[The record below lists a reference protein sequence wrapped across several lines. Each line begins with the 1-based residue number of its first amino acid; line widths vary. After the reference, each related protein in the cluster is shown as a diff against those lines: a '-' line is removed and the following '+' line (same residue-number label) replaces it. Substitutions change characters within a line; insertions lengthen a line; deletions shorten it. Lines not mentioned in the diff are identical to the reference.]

1 MEAFSQQM
9 GAWIPFF
16 TTLAVLCATLAGLL
30 FVALSLHVAVLKAEG
45 GVNLRRLA
53 QQTFGDFV
61 QVLFIGTFFIVPL
74 PQPKFFGLAA
84 LLIVLVGLKESGGRL
99 WQSWRDR
106 SHPEHRAYFIRRF
119 AMSLIGRALLVGGGL
134 CLLLGDAG
142 AHDVAQGLLSVFSG
156 SVVLMIAALR
166 NAWFLLVHELGEQ

>member
-30 FVALSLHVAVLKAEG
+30 FVALSLHVTVLKAG
-45 GVNLRRLA
+45 GGANLRRLA

-74 PQPKFFGLAA
+74 AKPEFFGVAA
-84 LLIVLVGLKESGGRL
+84 LLIVVVGLREMAVRF
-99 WQSWRDR
+99 WEAWRDR
-106 SHPEHRAYFIRRF
+106 GHAEHRGYFIRRM
-119 AMSLIGRALLVGGGL
+119 AMSLLGRAMLAAGGL
-134 CLLLGDAG
+134 
-142 AHDVAQGLLSVFSG
+142 GLLFDHGDIAAVWQDLMFVFSG

-166 NAWFLLVHELGEQ
+166 NAWFLLIHELGEQ

>member
-1 MEAFSQQM
+1 MEGFSQQI

-30 FVALSLHVAVLKAEG
+30 FVALSLHVGVLKAEG

-61 QVLFIGTFFIVPL
+61 QVLFIGTFFIVPFDK
-74 PQPKFFGLAA
+74 PQFFGLAA
-84 LLIVLVGLKESGGRL
+84 LMIVVAGLKESGGRF
-99 WQSWRDR
+99 WQAWSDR
-106 SHPEHRAYFIRRF
+106 NHPEHRAYFMRRF
-119 AMSLIGRALLVGGGL
+119 AMSLLGRALLAGGGAGLLFGVVGGVQARQD
-134 CLLLGDAG
+134 LLFI
-142 AHDVAQGLLSVFSG
+142 FSG

>member
-1 MEAFSQQM
+1 MDTFSQQL

-30 FVALSLHVAVLKAEG
+30 FVALSLHVTVLRGES
-45 GVNLRRLA
+45 GVNLKRLA

-74 PQPKFFGLAA
+74 AKPEFFGVAA
-84 LLIVLVGLKESGGRL
+84 LLIVVVGLRELAMRF
-99 WQSWRDR
+99 WEAWRDR
-106 SHPEHRAYFIRRF
+106 SHAEHRSYFIRRM
-119 AMSLIGRALLVGGGL
+119 AMSLGGRLLLAVGGLG
-134 CLLLGDAG
+134 LLLD
-142 AHDVAQGLLSVFSG
+142 HDGIAAVWQDLMFVFSG

-166 NAWFLLVHELGEQ
+166 NAWFLLIHELGEK

>member
-1 MEAFSQQM
+1 METFSQQM

-74 PQPKFFGLAA
+74 PNAGFFGVAA
-84 LLIVLVGLKESGGRL
+84 LLIVVLGLKESAGRV
-99 WQSWRDR
+99 WQAWRDR
-106 SHPEHRAYFIRRF
+106 GHAAHRGYFIRRF
-119 AMSLIGRALLVGGGL
+119 AMSLIGRALLVAGGL
-134 CLLLGDAG
+134 GLLLNADSTA
-142 AHDVAQGLLSVFSG
+142 ALRQDLLFVFSG
-156 SVVLMIAALR
+156 SMALMIAALR